1 MNSIK
6 KFGGEAILSN
16 QKIAEVEE
24 LLRVSHESNYRRM
37 RYLKRAVTF
46 ARTSAARKAAEC
58 ASCIREKAATS
69 LQIARKMH
77 RDDVLRRQREHDD
90 ACQQVVLN
98 ESRRLEA
105 AMQEQ
110 HILDID
116 HAR

>member
-1 MNSIK
+1 
-6 KFGGEAILSN
+6 
-16 QKIAEVEE
+16 
-24 LLRVSHESNYRRM
+24 
-37 RYLKRAVTF
+37 
-46 ARTSAARKAAEC
+46 
-58 ASCIREKAATS
+58 
-69 LQIARKMH
+69 MH